1 LPVDFILVLPPK
13 QSVVLL
19 HDLVGVVF
27 LSVISGKLVLVL
39 HKCAALCVLDWAYVC
54 FTLGVN
60 FINFLFALV
69 CRYWFDA
76 IVSRVL
82 ILDLGAESIRLCC
95 LWRNAARHY
104 YFLVALHRIQDIR
117 LLADSA
123 TVSECI
129 ISACNAI

>member
-1 LPVDFILVLPPK
+1 MSWVYLNDGLDIVCFGSLSVDFVLVLPPK

-19 HDLVGVVF
+19 HDLIGVVF

-39 HKCAALCVLDWAYVC
+39 HKCAALCILDLTYVC

-69 CRYWFDA
+69 CKYWFNA

-82 ILDLGAESIRLCC
+82 ILDLGTESIRLCYY
-95 LWRNAARHY
+95 LWRNAAWYY
-104 YFLVALHRIQDIR
+104 YFLVTFHRIQDI
-117 LLADSA
+117 
-123 TVSECI
+123 
-129 ISACNAI
+129 